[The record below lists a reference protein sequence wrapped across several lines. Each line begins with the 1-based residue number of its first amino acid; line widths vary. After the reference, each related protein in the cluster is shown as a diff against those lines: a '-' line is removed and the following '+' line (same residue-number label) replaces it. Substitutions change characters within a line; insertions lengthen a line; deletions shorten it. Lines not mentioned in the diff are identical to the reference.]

1 MDSVRLGGA
10 LYAHAKTGHFRLE
23 ERIMNRFRWLLLA
36 IFVPSSPLAITGC
49 AFLDKKET
57 VVAIHEVPPKVR
69 TAIENVT
76 AGSTIKSIERIEQR
90 GKVTYEVEYAK

>member
-1 MDSVRLGGA
+1 MS
-10 LYAHAKTGHFRLE
+10 
-23 ERIMNRFRWLLLA
+23 RFRWLLLA
-36 IFVPSSPLAITGC
+36 ICVASSPLAITGC

-57 VVAIHEVPPKVR
+57 VVTINEVPPKVR

-90 GKVTYEVEYAK
+90 GKVTYEVEYAKEGKQLEAYFAEDGTRVAGAR

>member
-1 MDSVRLGGA
+1 MSG
-10 LYAHAKTGHFRLE
+10 
-23 ERIMNRFRWLLLA
+23 FRWLLLA
-36 IFVPSSPLAITGC
+36 ILVASSPLAITGC

-90 GKVTYEVEYAK
+90 GKVTYEVEYAKEGKKLEAYFAEDGTRVAGAQ

>member
-1 MDSVRLGGA
+1 
-10 LYAHAKTGHFRLE
+10 
-23 ERIMNRFRWLLLA
+23 MNRFRWLLLA
-36 IFVPSSPLAITGC
+36 IFVASSPLAITGC

-57 VVAIHEVPPKVR
+57 VVAINEVPPKVR

-90 GKVTYEVEYAK
+90 GKVTYEVEYAEEGKKLEAYFAEDGTRVAGAQ